1 MEVPPS
7 RSPDK
12 RKDCASRHNLSTVN
26 LFSFIPAGLNVII
39 GLLFRYMLVSIN
51 KYGKKLMLTLSERQV
66 WIEG

>member
-39 GLLFRYMLVSIN
+39 DLLFRYMLVSIN
-51 KYGKKLMLTLSERQV
+51 KYG
-66 WIEG
+66 